1 MLGTLNPGFVE
12 LINETIVCLTCAI
25 LCHTLRVWRTG
36 AYLDPP
42 KFKSDA
48 VRGKSLLISRPFG
61 QDVEG
66 SQILQ
71 DLFLRQRNTWPG
83 FPEETQELMLRNLRE
98 TIVDKVQ
105 KENRV
110 LKERRDG
117 FIDNHEAVHAEL
129 ERQLSSRNPRRA
141 AARAPT
147 PIITGARGLEGHMG
161 SQDASQESARSLDFS
176 QTACARALPGLD
188 DDQAPVT
195 FDDALDLTLE
205 HESAINPDPP
215 SHLALTLDDC
225 QDGRG
230 AVGGNA
236 RQQEDEVM

>member
-1 MLGTLNPGFVE
+1 ME

-25 LCHTLRVWRTG
+25 LCHTLRAWRTG

-42 KFKSDA
+42 EFKSDA

-66 SQILQ
+66 SQISQ
-71 DLFLRQRNTWPG
+71 DLFLRQRNTWRG

-110 LKERRDG
+110 LKERREG

-147 PIITGARGLEGHMG
+147 PIITGARGLEGQLE

-176 QTACARALPGLD
+176 QTAFARALQGLD
-188 DDQAPVT
+188 DDPAPVT
-195 FDDALDLTLE
+195 FDDSLDLTLERE

-215 SHLALTLDDC
+215 SHLSLNLDDC
-225 QDGRG
+225 QDRQ
-230 AVGGNA
+230 AAAGGNA
-236 RQQEDEVM
+236 RQHGDEVM